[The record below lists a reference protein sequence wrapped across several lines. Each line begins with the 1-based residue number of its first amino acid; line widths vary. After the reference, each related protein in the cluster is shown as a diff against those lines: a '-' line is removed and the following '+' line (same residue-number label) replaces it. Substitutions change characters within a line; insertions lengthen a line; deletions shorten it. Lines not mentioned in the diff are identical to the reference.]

1 MVGWPFR
8 ARTVRRSELFEQN
21 VSLIHPHAPRLDEQL
36 RGVEWAVATNP
47 EAFPTIPGTSLR
59 LVKTDPFPGAPP
71 LRVYFTIDDENTCT
85 LQYVELIEAP
95 AAEEDFSI

>member
-1 MVGWPFR
+1 M
-8 ARTVRRSELFEQN
+8 
-21 VSLIHPHAPRLDEQL
+21 
-36 RGVEWAVATNP
+36 
-47 EAFPTIPGTSLR
+47 R

>member
-1 MVGWPFR
+1 
-8 ARTVRRSELFEQN
+8 
-21 VSLIHPHAPRLDEQL
+21 L

-47 EAFPTIPGTSLR
+47 EAHPKIPGTLLR

-71 LRVYFTIDDENTCT
+71 LRVHFTIDDENTCT

-95 AAEEDFSI
+95 APEEDFSI